1 MKTTLLL
8 LAIVGLACSAVIQQ
22 HARKIPS
29 LRAKMIKD
37 GTFPEFLAQQ
47 HLARIEA
54 ISSNSAVASQ
64 PFIDYYDDFYLGDI
78 GLGTPYQNFTIVLDT
93 GSSNLWVIDAACTT
107 QACKGYPNS
116 GYNKHQFDTS
126 KSSTFVKTSQPFVIF
141 YGSGSCKGYI
151 ATDVLNLAG
160 LIYPTQGLGVA
171 TSIAQV
177 FGEQPVDGILG
188 LGWPALA
195 EDNVVPPI
203 QNLLDQ
209 LDQPIFTVWLDRHVK
224 PQEDK
229 LGGLITYGALDN
241 VNCDAQVDYVTLSS
255 KTYWQFP
262 MTSFS
267 VGTYNSNTKE
277 EVISDT
283 GTSWIGAPANAV
295 QGIVKATGA
304 KYDFANQLYTVPCTG
319 SYPDMIFTIGGKAYP
334 VPSSEYVLDLDL
346 GKGNCALTLFDM
358 QGGGLGPS
366 WILGDTWI
374 RTYCNIHDVGQG
386 RIGFAKAHHSEI

>member
-1 MKTTLLL
+1 
-8 LAIVGLACSAVIQQ
+8 Q
-22 HARKIPS
+22 
-29 LRAKMIKD
+29 
-37 GTFPEFLAQQ
+37 
-47 HLARIEA
+47 
-54 ISSNSAVASQ
+54 
-64 PFIDYYDDFYLGDI
+64 
-78 GLGTPYQNFTIVLDT
+78 
-93 GSSNLWVIDAACTT
+93 
-107 QACKGYPNS
+107 
-116 GYNKHQFDTS
+116 
-126 KSSTFVKTSQPFVIF
+126 SSTFVKTSQPFVI
-141 YGSGSCKGYI
+141 YYRSGSCIGYI

-160 LIYPTQGLGVA
+160 LVYPTQGLGVA
-171 TSIAQV
+171 TYI
-177 FGEQPVDGILG
+177 FGEQPVDATMTSWMKLYSGILG

-195 EDNVVPPI
+195 EDNVVPPL
-203 QNLLDQ
+203 QNLLDL

-304 KYDFANQLYTVPCTG
+304 KYDIFNQLYTVPCTG
-319 SYPDMIFTIGGKAYP
+319 NYPDMIFTIGG
-334 VPSSEYVLDLDL
+334 
-346 GKGNCALTLFDM
+346 
-358 QGGGLGPS
+358 
-366 WILGDTWI
+366 
-374 RTYCNIHDVGQG
+374 
-386 RIGFAKAHHSEI
+386 